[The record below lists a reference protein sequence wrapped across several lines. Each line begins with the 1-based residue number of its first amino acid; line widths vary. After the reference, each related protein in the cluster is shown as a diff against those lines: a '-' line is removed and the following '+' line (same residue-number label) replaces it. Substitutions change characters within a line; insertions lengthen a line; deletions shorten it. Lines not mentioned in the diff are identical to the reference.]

1 MKRSELQRVDEIIGL
16 WISYTEKSTAI
27 DEIAAS
33 GPTVET
39 KLIEF
44 LGDFPQLSDVKPD
57 VLSAKVDKIRKFYI
71 SNEERRASVMISAF
85 PDKFRRILTEYN
97 LRKGRNNA
105 VTNAKWTHSDIA
117 MLLKLRVERYKVLR
131 EHLFSLLLEIDNSD
145 NFIGTCRQIRRALRI
160 AI

>member
-16 WISYTEKSTAI
+16 WISFTEKMTAI

-57 VLSAKVDKIRKFYI
+57 VISAKVDKIRKFYI
-71 SNEERRASVMISAF
+71 SKEERRASVLISAF
-85 PDKFRRILTEYN
+85 PDKLRRVITEYH
-97 LRKGRNNA
+97 LRKGRNNSA
-105 VTNAKWTHSDIA
+105 TNTKWTHNDVA
-117 MLLKLRVERYKVLR
+117 RLLGFRPERYKAIRDYLL
-131 EHLFSLLLEIDNSD
+131 ELLLQVDGSRDIERDCGQLS
-145 NFIGTCRQIRRALRI
+145 RRLRCL
-160 AI
+160 

>member
-16 WISYTEKSTAI
+16 WISFIEKSKCI
-27 DEIAAS
+27 DEITRS

-71 SNEERRASVMISAF
+71 SNEEIRANVMISAF
-85 PDKFRRILTEYN
+85 PDKFRRILTEYH
-97 LRKGRNNA
+97 LRKGRNNSA
-105 VTNAKWTHSDIA
+105 TNTKWTHNDVASVLGFRPEKYKAIRDYLLEL
-117 MLLKLRVERYKVLR
+117 LLKVDGARDIERDCGQLSRRLRCL
-131 EHLFSLLLEIDNSD
+131 
-145 NFIGTCRQIRRALRI
+145 
-160 AI
+160 